1 MKYLKM
7 QRSAHNAFCLLLVVE
22 APDFFVWPII
32 GTVVDGDYVLISI
45 DESKIDKHFLATF
58 MATSKGYGVREAS
71 EEEFENKKSQLG
83 KKNAEAMQVWANS

>member
-7 QRSAHNAFCLLLVVE
+7 QRTAHNAFCLLLVVE

-58 MATSKGYGVREAS
+58 MATSKGRIRKQKKYTRKERCRGYAGV
-71 EEEFENKKSQLG
+71 G
-83 KKNAEAMQVWANS
+83 K